1 MIAVFLTVS
10 ILAVVLVPLYYSGT
24 VSALPSN
31 QEVTLY
37 YNKTVLAFGECIEAF
52 RRKEVSLT
60 VTKGM
65 DLDDVEVTA
74 CSLTQHDKDLH
85 LQTREV
91 NYTHNLM
98 SYAEDVRKI
107 AKLGGADN
115 PIDQFDYILQGT
127 LDYSLEL
134 IDNASRIEQVSLT
147 FFDDP
152 DTCEAYVRGDPS
164 EPSMNGVLCT
174 VTKVSPVV
182 KYTCHFRSPA
192 YRCAV
197 WTVPPNTNFTY
208 STAGQIQRYSIGG
221 PSKHCN
227 PFGATKIDSETTLS
241 LNPFFWASPKRK
253 RCILVTLSNSRSL
266 YSSVT
271 LEGKLQSTNYA
282 TWVFIVCVL
291 VLVFSLVAIVLVL
304 VCLKCCSV
312 TSTSSIPCR
321 GPLII

>member
-1 MIAVFLTVS
+1 MLVAFFAVV
-10 ILAVVLVPLYYSGT
+10 ILAVALVILYYSGT
-24 VSALPSN
+24 ISALPSN

-37 YNKTVLAFGECIEAF
+37 YNKTVLAFGEYIEAF
-52 RRKEVSLT
+52 RRKKVSLT

-65 DLDDVEVTA
+65 DLDEVEVTA
-74 CSLTQHDKDLH
+74 CSLTQHFKDLH

-91 NYTHNLM
+91 NFTHNLM

-107 AKLGGADN
+107 AKLGSAAD
-115 PIDQFDYILQGT
+115 PIDQFDYILQGE
-127 LDYSLEL
+127 LEYSLEL
-134 IDNASRIEQVSLT
+134 IDNASKIEQVSLT

-164 EPSMNGVLCT
+164 KPSMNGVLCT
-174 VTKVSPVV
+174 ARKVSPVV
-182 KYTCHFRSPA
+182 TYTCHFSSPA

-208 STAGQIQRYSIGG
+208 STAGQIQRYSIIGG

-227 PFGATKIDSETTLS
+227 TFGAPKIDSEMTLS
-241 LNPFFWASPKRK
+241 LYPSWAQRK
-253 RCILVTLSNSRSL
+253 RYILVTLSKTGNL
-266 YSSVT
+266 FSSVT
-271 LEGKLQSTNYA
+271 VEGKLQSINDA
-282 TWVFIVCVL
+282 TWVTVSLGVL
-291 VLVFSLVAIVLVL
+291 VLVFVVVAMVVLIIII

-312 TSTSSIPCR
+312 TSTSR